1 MSFSRPGAMDLSGL
15 TGSPAHPS
23 SGGPGSVVGNGAAS
37 GGTTGNWAIDVS
49 EENFQSDVLQA
60 SMRHIVV
67 LSLWSPRSAQSDD
80 FNDVLAHIVDSYE
93 GRILL
98 ARVDVDANPAIAQA
112 LQAQAVP
119 LVVAVLSGQP
129 VPLFQGTLEDAEIRQ
144 YFDQLVTAA
153 VQSGV
158 SGRAERTAGAPSGDA
173 EGDADDDALDPRFAA
188 ADEALGA
195 GDIDAAIAEYERLL
209 AQSPADAEVAE
220 RLAGVRLIGRTRNVD
235 LASARAAAADRPDD
249 IEAQLV
255 VADLDV
261 SGGHV
266 DDAFARLIELIK
278 RVPGDDR
285 ETVRVR
291 LVELFTVV
299 GASDPRVAQAR
310 RALASALF

>member
-1 MSFSRPGAMDLSGL
+1 MSFSRPGAVDLSGL
-15 TGSPAHPS
+15 AGATGASPAGAPE
-23 SGGPGSVVGNGAAS
+23 GGGI
-37 GGTTGNWAIDVS
+37 WAIDVTEQS
-49 EENFQSDVLQA
+49 FQTDVLQA

-67 LSLWSPRSAQSDD
+67 LSLWSPRSPQSETY
-80 FNDVLAHIVDSYE
+80 NAVLAQAVDAYE
-93 GRILL
+93 GRIQL

-129 VPLFQGTLEDAEIRQ
+129 VPLFQGAVEPAELPT

-158 SGRAERTAGAPSGDA
+158 SGRAEPSGVVADA
-173 EGDADDDALDPRFAA
+173 AESDAPDPRFAA
-188 ADEALGA
+188 ADEAWGA
-195 GDIDAAIAEYERLL
+195 GDLDAAIAEYERLR
-209 AQSPADAEVAE
+209 AQSPADPEIAE
-220 RLAGVRLIGRTRNVD
+220 RLAGVKLMSRTRNVD
-235 LASARAAAADRPDD
+235 LAAARADAADRPDD
-249 IEAQLV
+249 IEAQFL

-266 DDAFARLIELIK
+266 EDAFGRLIELIK
-278 RVPGDDR
+278 RVTGDDR

-299 GASDPRVAQAR
+299 GTSDPRVAQAR

>member
-1 MSFSRPGAMDLSGL
+1 MSFSRPGALDLSGL
-15 TGSPAHPS
+15 AGSPDAGPTT
-23 SGGPGSVVGNGAAS
+23 SGEVAGA
-37 GGTTGNWAIDVS
+37 WAIDVT
-49 EENFQSDVLQA
+49 EQNFQTVLQA
-60 SMRHIVV
+60 SMHHIVV
-67 LSLWSPRSAQSDD
+67 LSLWSPRSAQSET
-80 FNDVLAHIVDSYE
+80 FNAVLARAVDSYE
-93 GRILL
+93 GRLQL
-98 ARVDVDANPAIAQA
+98 ARVDVDANPSIAQA

-129 VPLFQGTLEDAEIRQ
+129 VPLFQGTLEEAEIKQ

-158 SGRAERTAGAPSGDA
+158 TGRAERTGSAPSDDEA
-173 EGDADDDALDPRFAA
+173 ADADAPDPRFAV

-195 GDIDAAIAEYERLL
+195 GDIDAAIAEYERLR
-209 AQSPADAEVAE
+209 AQSPADAEIAE
-220 RLAGVRLIGRTRNVD
+220 RLAGVQLIARTRDAD
-235 LASARAAAADRPDD
+235 LASARAAAAEHPDD
-249 IEAQLV
+249 IEAQLL

-266 DDAFARLIELIK
+266 DDAFGRLIELIK
-278 RVPGDDR
+278 RLSGDDR